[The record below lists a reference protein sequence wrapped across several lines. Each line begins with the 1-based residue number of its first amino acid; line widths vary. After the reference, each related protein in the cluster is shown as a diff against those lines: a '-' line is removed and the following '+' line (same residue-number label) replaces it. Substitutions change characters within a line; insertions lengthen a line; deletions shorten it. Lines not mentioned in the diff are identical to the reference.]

1 MEATDMYIG
10 SGYGT
15 SLVGGMKSGVMT
27 KLEASLQG
35 DLFDHIDD
43 LLDFSNEEIGGPIGE
58 NSINF
63 PKCDIFCESSKTEA
77 ESCNLT
83 VDGADES
90 NPADLCVPCD
100 DLAELEWLSNFVED
114 SFLENGPKPLF
125 CPDFGVGL
133 EKKHGEEQSSDKF
146 RSSSPISVLESSSCS
161 GKNSTLISEIT
172 VPGKARSKRSR
183 VPVCNWASRILS
195 PASSDIVL
203 ESGPNSSLSANA
215 AVSSD
220 SDYLVSEQA
229 ESYPSKKFIMATQG
243 NKKKVQDPINVR
255 KCMHCGIQKTPQW
268 RAGPMGPKTLCNAC
282 GVRYKSGRL
291 LPEYRPA
298 ASPTF
303 SVEKHSNSHKK
314 VLEMR
319 RQKDSIKQP
328 TSQAKQTYFGS
339 EDDYLVHIEENYR
352 LLI

>member
-1 MEATDMYIG
+1 MEATDTYIG
-10 SGYGT
+10 NGYGT
-15 SLVGGMKSGVMT
+15 SLVGGMNSGVMT
-27 KLEASLQG
+27 KLEASFQG

-58 NSINF
+58 SSINF
-63 PKCDIFCESSKTEA
+63 PKNDIFVESSKTEA
-77 ESCNLT
+77 ESCNFS

-133 EKKHGEEQSSDKF
+133 EDKHGGEQSSDKF

-161 GKNSTLISEIT
+161 GKTSTFRSEIT

-195 PASSDIVL
+195 PACSDTTLL
-203 ESGPNSSLSANA
+203 ENTPNSSLSANA
-215 AVSSD
+215 AFSNN

-229 ESYPSKKFIMATQG
+229 ESYPSKKFSMATQG
-243 NKKKVQDPINVR
+243 NKKKVQEPMNVR

-319 RQKDSIKQP
+319 RQRESA
-328 TSQAKQTYFGS
+328 TSHAKQTYFAS

>member
-1 MEATDMYIG
+1 MEATDFYIG
-10 SGYGT
+10 TGYGT
-15 SLVGGMKSGVMT
+15 SLVDGMKSGVMT
-27 KLEASLQG
+27 KIEASLPG

-58 NSINF
+58 NSTNL
-63 PKCDIFCESSKTEA
+63 PKIDIFGDNSKTEA
-77 ESCNLT
+77 ESCNFT

-90 NPADLCVPCD
+90 NHGDLCVPCD

-114 SFLENGPKPLF
+114 SFLESGPKPLF
-125 CPDFGVGL
+125 SPEFGAGM
-133 EKKHGEEQSSDKF
+133 EDRHGEEQNADKF

-161 GKNSTLISEIT
+161 GKVSTFRPEFT
-172 VPGKARSKRSR
+172 VRGKARSKRSR

-203 ESGPNSSLSANA
+203 ENGPNHSLSANA
-215 AVSSD
+215 AVCSD
-220 SDYLVSEQA
+220 FDYFASEQA
-229 ESYPSKKFIMATQG
+229 ESYPSKKITMSTQG
-243 NKKKVQDPINVR
+243 VKKKVQDPMHVR

-303 SVEKHSNSHKK
+303 SLEKHSNSHKK

-319 RQKDSIKQP
+319 RHKEFVREPPS
-328 TSQAKQTYFGS
+328 QTYFGS
-339 EDDYLVHIEENYR
+339 EDDYLVHIGEDYR